1 MSAQHRDIKVLRHSA
16 AHLLAHAVSELF
28 PGTKLT
34 IGPATEEGF
43 FYDFLPVV
51 NFKEDDLPKIEARM
65 HEIAERNLPLIH
77 KEISKAEARELYK
90 ENPFKLELID
100 SIPGDIVGL
109 SIQGD
114 FYDLCRGGHVSSTGE
129 IRHFKLLG
137 ISGSYWRADRSNS
150 PLQRISGTAFYT
162 KEELEAFEKRRADAL
177 MYDHRRLGRQLDL
190 FSFHEEGPGFPFFHP
205 KGVQVINVLLS
216 YLRKLYADYQYQEVA
231 TPIVLSDELWRQS
244 GHYAHYKENMYF
256 TCIDERSFAIRP
268 MNCPGSILIY
278 KSRPRSYRELPLRLA
293 EFGRVHRHELSGVL
307 HGLFRVRA
315 FTIDDAHIY
324 CTPDQLH
331 SEIIDCLEMVNKV
344 FSKFG
349 FTKVFFALS
358 TRPEGSI
365 GSDELWQK
373 ATDAL
378 RVGLETIGVPY
389 VIQEGEGAFYGPK
402 IEVKI
407 EDSMGRQWQC
417 ATIQVDFFMPEN
429 FDLGYIASSG
439 KRERPVIVHR
449 AIYGSLERFLGV
461 LLEHYK
467 GLLPFFISPV
477 QVRVLT
483 ITDMQKEYA
492 QTIVKRLKEAGIR
505 VELYESSDAISA
517 KIKTATLEK
526 IPWMVVIGKKEAET
540 NTVTLRF
547 HDGKQQMGLSVE
559 ELLQKAVE
567 ANS

>member
-216 YLRKLYADYQYQEVA
+216 YLRKVYADYQYQEVA

-378 RVGLETIGVPY
+378 RVGLETVGVPY